1 MGMSDTGFIRYQNS
15 SPMVIFEV
23 GANAGGKEKAEP
35 YLRHG
40 SGTPPHYRAY
50 PSLYIL
56 ATGPLHM
63 LFPLFVQCASLLSL
77 PC

>member
-1 MGMSDTGFIRYQNS
+1 MQEEKRKLSPIYVMGVELHLTT
-15 SPMVIFEV
+15 
-23 GANAGGKEKAEP
+23 EP
-35 YLRHG
+35 I
-40 SGTPPHYRAY
+40 